1 LTLAHPLAAQ
11 DEPSAGP
18 LFDEFRLTLTPGQRT
33 EVLGPLF
40 SAQESDSVTERR
52 WTPLFSITKDPI
64 ADYIEVD
71 FAYPLLTY
79 DRFGK
84 ESRFQIFQWF
94 SFGGGDSSRDTQHRL
109 FTLFPLYFQRR
120 SADPSENYTA
130 LIPIHGRLVNRLF
143 RDEIKFTLMPLYLQ
157 SRKKD
162 IVTDNYVYPFF
173 HLRRGDGLRG
183 WQFWPLLGHE
193 HKEITTRADDWGDT
207 VTVPGHDKW
216 MALWPFF
223 FRSQLGVGSTNPVVE
238 TGSLPLFTTTRSP
251 NRDSSTVLWPFFTWT
266 DDREKKYR
274 EWDLPYPLI
283 VFARGEGKAGNR
295 VWPFFSRMT
304 NATHESRF
312 LAWPIYKYNKV
323 DAPPFLR
330 ERTRWL
336 FFLYSDVREANTDTG
351 AARERHDFWPL
362 FTHRVDMN
370 GNERLQILA
379 PLEPF
384 LPGNKG
390 MERNYSPVWSLWR
403 AENNPKTGARS
414 QSLLWNLYRRDAT
427 AESSHCSLL
436 FGLVQREKTSAGS
449 RWRLFHLP
457 RSESR
462 IPENRKQHER

>member
-1 LTLAHPLAAQ
+1 
-11 DEPSAGP
+11 
-18 LFDEFRLTLTPGQRT
+18 
-33 EVLGPLF
+33 
-40 SAQESDSVTERR
+40 
-52 WTPLFSITKDPI
+52 
-64 ADYIEVD
+64 
-71 FAYPLLTY
+71 
-79 DRFGK
+79 
-84 ESRFQIFQWF
+84 
-94 SFGGGDSSRDTQHRL
+94 
-109 FTLFPLYFQRR
+109 
-120 SADPSENYTA
+120 
-130 LIPIHGRLVNRLF
+130 
-143 RDEIKFTLMPLYLQ
+143 M
-157 SRKKD
+157 
-162 IVTDNYVYPFF
+162 
-173 HLRRGDGLRG
+173 
-183 WQFWPLLGHE
+183 
-193 HKEITTRADDWGDT
+193 
-207 VTVPGHDKW
+207 
-216 MALWPFF
+216 
-223 FRSQLGVGSTNPVVE
+223 
-238 TGSLPLFTTTRSP
+238 
-251 NRDSSTVLWPFFTWT
+251 
-266 DDREKKYR
+266 
-274 EWDLPYPLI
+274 
-283 VFARGEGKAGNR
+283 
-295 VWPFFSRMT
+295 
-304 NATHESRF
+304 
-312 LAWPIYKYNKV
+312 

-330 ERTRWL
+330 ERTRGL